1 MSGRP
6 QPVAAGRPP
15 HLALGWCLLFFS
27 GGRHVAGA
35 VFSPPQEEAPMGDKS
50 PKNKQR
56 EKNQKSAAKTQTKT
70 NQANRQASF
79 SSAAV
84 GKEKKK

>member
-1 MSGRP
+1 L
-6 QPVAAGRPP
+6 
-15 HLALGWCLLFFS
+15 HFS
-27 GGRHVAGA
+27 PGGRHVSRA
-35 VFSPPQEEAPMGDKS
+35 VILPPQQEVPMGDKS

-56 EKNQKSAAKTQTKT
+56 EKNQKSAAKTQTKA

-79 SSAAV
+79 SSAAA